1 VTAEQAFPGATGVTL
16 LDVYD
21 WPTADGLR
29 GGSAHIHLAST
40 EGYLVLR
47 GAGRLQTL
55 GRAGFQETPLRPGD
69 CLWFTPGTVHRLVN
83 DDGQL
88 QIMVVMQNAGLPEV
102 GDCVLTFPPEVL
114 ADPARYQAAAT
125 LSPAPDGAA
134 TAGPDGPDGQAAGG
148 PLEASARRRRDLA
161 IEGFLALR
169 EQVLADGPAALEP
182 FLAAAVALTAGRV
195 PDWRR
200 RWRGQA
206 AAVSALTGQH
216 LDGIEAGAAAH
227 LRAADVL
234 RVPRPAGPRSYG
246 MCGRLT
252 PYPAARPAR
261 D

>member
-1 VTAEQAFPGATGVTL
+1 VTAEQAFPGATGVSL

-40 EGYLVLR
+40 EGYVVLR

-55 GRAGFQETPLRPGD
+55 GQHGFQETPLRPGD

-88 QIMVVMQNAGLPEV
+88 QILVVMQNAGLPEA

-125 LSPAPDGAA
+125 LSPAPDGVAA
-134 TAGPDGPDGQAAGG
+134 AGPDHPAPGGG

-182 FLAAAVALTAGRV
+182 FLAAAQALTAGRV

-200 RWRGQA
+200 RWRSQA

-216 LDGIEAGAAAH
+216 LDGIAAQRAGH
-227 LRAADVL
+227 LRAASVF

-252 PYPAARPAR
+252 PYPAAPPDR

>member
-1 VTAEQAFPGATGVTL
+1 MTARQAFPGATGVTL

-55 GRAGFQETPLRPGD
+55 GRQGFQETPLRPGD

-83 DDGQL
+83 DDGEL
-88 QIMVVMQNAGLPEV
+88 QILVVMQNAGLPEA

-125 LSPAPDGAA
+125 LSPAPD
-134 TAGPDGPDGQAAGG
+134 DGER
-148 PLEASARRRRDLA
+148 EASARRRRDLA
-161 IEGFLALR
+161 IEGFLVLR

-206 AAVSALTGQH
+206 AAVSALTGQQ
-216 LDGIEAGAAAH
+216 LDGLEAQTALH

-234 RVPRPAGPRSYG
+234 RVPRPAGPRGYG

-252 PYPAARPAR
+252 PYPAAPPSP